1 MLELVVDGPVVVC
14 ELAGVVVVEVAEM
27 LDDLGVLVFDV
38 GLIVVVGNVVD
49 DTTMVELELLLG
61 VTDIELDV
69 LVELVETTV
78 DDVLTRAQSVETQ
91 YP

>member
-61 VTDIELDV
+61 VTEVELDV

>member
-1 MLELVVDGPVVVC
+1 MLELIVDGPVVVC

-61 VTDIELDV
+61 VTDVELDV

>member
-49 DTTMVELELLLG
+49 DTTMVELELLLS
-61 VTDIELDV
+61 VTDVELDV

>member
-61 VTDIELDV
+61 VTDVELDV

>member
-1 MLELVVDGPVVVC
+1 VLELIVDGPVVVC

-61 VTDIELDV
+61 VTDVELDV

>member
-27 LDDLGVLVFDV
+27 LDDLRVLVFDV

-49 DTTMVELELLLG
+49 DTTMVELKLLLG
-61 VTDIELDV
+61 VIDVELDV

>member
-1 MLELVVDGPVVVC
+1 MLELIVDGPVVVC

-49 DTTMVELELLLG
+49 DTTMVEL
-61 VTDIELDV
+61 DV

>member
-1 MLELVVDGPVVVC
+1 MLELIVDGPVVVC

-49 DTTMVELELLLG
+49 DTTMVELELLLS
-61 VTDIELDV
+61 VTDVELDV

>member
-1 MLELVVDGPVVVC
+1 VLELVVDGPVVVC
-14 ELAGVVVVEVAEM
+14 GLAGVVVVEVAEM
-27 LDDLGVLVFDV
+27 LDDLRVLVFDV

-49 DTTMVELELLLG
+49 DTTMVELELLLS
-61 VTDIELDV
+61 VTDVELDV

>member
-49 DTTMVELELLLG
+49 DTTMAELELLLG
-61 VTDIELDV
+61 VTDVELDV

>member
-14 ELAGVVVVEVAEM
+14 EPAGVVVVEVAEM

-49 DTTMVELELLLG
+49 DTTMAELELLLG
-61 VTDIELDV
+61 VTDVELDV

>member
-1 MLELVVDGPVVVC
+1 MLELVVDGPLVVC

-61 VTDIELDV
+61 VTDVELDV

-78 DDVLTRAQSVETQ
+78 DDVLARAQSVETQ

>member
-1 MLELVVDGPVVVC
+1 MLELVVDGPAVVC
-14 ELAGVVVVEVAEM
+14 EPAGVMVVEVAEM

-61 VTDIELDV
+61 VTDVELDV

>member
-1 MLELVVDGPVVVC
+1 VLELVVDGPVVVC

-27 LDDLGVLVFDV
+27 LDELRVLVFDV

-49 DTTMVELELLLG
+49 DTTMVELELLLS
-61 VTDIELDV
+61 VTDVELDV